1 MADDPSFADVM
12 SRLRQGDNA
21 AAAEVFRRF
30 AHRLVALARTH
41 LESRVRRKVDAEDV
55 IQSVLKSFFLRYQEG
70 QFQLENWNN
79 LWSMLVV
86 ITLRKC
92 GHQVAHYRA
101 ACRSVEREA
110 SAMASSDEAL
120 HDWEAVAREPTP
132 SQVALLTEAVTEL
145 MAELN
150 DALER
155 QILEMAL
162 QGFATADISARV
174 GRGERTVQRVLQ
186 RVRNKLE
193 RMRDGS

>member
-1 MADDPSFADVM
+1 MADESSFVDIM
-12 SRLRQGDNA
+12 SRLRQRDNA

-30 AHRLVALARTH
+30 SHRLVALARTH
-41 LESRVRRKVDAEDV
+41 LEARVRRKVDAEDV
-55 IQSVLKSFFLRYQEG
+55 IQSVLKSFFIRYQEG
-70 QFQLENWNN
+70 QFHLDDWNN

-101 ACRSVEREA
+101 ACRSVERETVPLA
-110 SAMASSDEAL
+110 ASDEAV
-120 HDWEAVAREPTP
+120 HDWEAVARDPTP
-132 SQVALLTEAVTEL
+132 SQAALLAEAVTEL
-145 MAELN
+145 MTDLN

-162 QGFATADISARV
+162 QGFVTADISSRV